1 MDKLYSLS
9 AKSMKELLDKKEVSS
24 VEITK
29 SVIDRIEKTDKDVCA
44 YNSYNF
50 ENALKNAEAV
60 DAKRAKGEALG
71 SLAGIPLA
79 VKDNIHVKGLKTT
92 CSSRMLENFVAPFN
106 ATVTDKLNASD
117 AIIVGKTTMDEFAM
131 GSSGESS
138 KLAVAKNPW
147 DTSRIPGGSSSGS
160 AVTVAASQVPFAMG
174 TDTGGSIRMP
184 AAYTGV
190 VGLKP
195 TYGTV
200 SRYGIIPLASSFDQ
214 AGPMARNI
222 DDLAMLFNAVCGRD
236 AKDAVTKNYT
246 FDGYGD
252 SVKGMKI
259 GVPKEYYG
267 EGVQPAVKER
277 VYAAIETL
285 KAQGAEIIDISLP
298 STEYALAAY
307 YIICCAEAASN
318 LGRYDGLRYGFR
330 GSNTSNVEDLYLTTR
345 SEGFGDE
352 VKRRIMLGTCVLS
365 SGYSDAYYKR
375 AKLLQ
380 QNLAA
385 EFTEAFKTCDVIIT
399 PSIALTAW
407 KFGEKAGNPAEVY
420 AADICT
426 ITLNIAGLPG
436 MSVPCGFD
444 SSNNMPVGF
453 QIIGKKFR
461 ESDILTV
468 AKCYENAV
476 GGFAVKEF

>member
-1 MDKLYSLS
+1 MDKLYSLT
-9 AKSMKELLDKKEVSS
+9 AKSMKELLDKREVSS

-50 ENALKNAEAV
+50 EGALKDAEKV
-60 DAKRAKGEALG
+60 DEKRAKGEAVG
-71 SLAGIPLA
+71 SLAGIPVA
-79 VKDNIHVKGLKTT
+79 VKDNIHVKGLRTT
-92 CSSRMLENFVAPFN
+92 CSSKMMENFVAPFD
-106 ATVTDKLNASD
+106 ATVTEKLKASD

-138 KLAVAKNPW
+138 ALAVAKNPW

-160 AVTVAASQVPFAMG
+160 AVTVAASQVPFAVG
-174 TDTGGSIRMP
+174 SDTGGSIRMP
-184 AAYTGV
+184 SAYTGI

-195 TYGTV
+195 TYGSV

-222 DDLAMLFNAVCGRD
+222 DDLAMLFDVISGRD
-236 AKDAVTKNYT
+236 TKDAVTKNYT
-246 FDGYGD
+246 FEGFGD

-259 GVPKEYYG
+259 GVPSEYFG
-267 EGVQPAVKER
+267 KGVQSAVKVK
-277 VYAAIETL
+277 VYEAIEVL
-285 KAQGAEIIDISLP
+285 KAMGAEVEYISLP
-298 STEYALAAY
+298 STKYALAAY
-307 YIICCAEAASN
+307 YTIQCAEAASN
-318 LGRYDGLRYGFR
+318 LGRYDGLRYGYR
-330 GSNTSNVEDLYLTTR
+330 GSNTSSVEDFYISTR

-352 VKRRIMLGTCVLS
+352 VKRRIILGTYLLS
-365 SGYSDAYYKR
+365 SSNNDCYKR
-375 AKLLQ
+375 AKMTQ
-380 QNLAA
+380 KMIIDEFNAA
-385 EFTEAFKTCDVIIT
+385 LEKCDVIIT
-399 PSIALTAW
+399 PSVAVSSW
-407 KFGEKAGNPAEVY
+407 KFGEKSTNPAEIY

-426 ITLNIAGLPG
+426 VTLNVAGLPG

-444 SSNNMPVGF
+444 NNNMPVGF
-453 QIIGKKFR
+453 QIIGKRFS